1 MSIWDPSQVRPFR
14 TLSCLFIMQEISGGS
29 HQNQSLG
36 VFYLRFLPSLKKVHS
51 REDDKAQAVEE
62 SDFEGVKDGTYI

>member
-1 MSIWDPSQVRPFR
+1 
-14 TLSCLFIMQEISGGS
+14 MQEISGGS